1 MKHLIFLDANII
13 MYALGKEHPLR
24 NPCRK
29 YLKKIKKGEIT
40 VVTNTE
46 VLQEILHRYFSIR
59 MSTMAEEAYI
69 AMKTFCREIYPV
81 TLNEVEKA
89 LALLKESPSINPRDA
104 IHAATMFN
112 NGIEKI
118 LSTDPH
124 FDVVQGIERIAPG
137 SETRKNHGLEN
148 Y

>member
-1 MKHLIFLDANII
+1 MKDLFFLDANII

-29 YLKKIKKGEIT
+29 CLDKIKKAEIT

-59 MSTMAEEAYI
+59 TPIIAEEAYSAI
-69 AMKTFCREIYPV
+69 KIFCKEIYPV
-81 TLNEVEKA
+81 TLAEIEKA
-89 LALLKESPSINPRDA
+89 LALLKEFPSINARDA
-104 IHAATMFN
+104 IHAATMLN

-118 LSTDPH
+118 LSADPH
-124 FDVVQGIERIAPG
+124 FDMLRGIKRIRPG
-137 SETRKNHGLEN
+137 
-148 Y
+148 